1 MGKNVGKEEQSS
13 DKSLYEHLYNSPA
26 PWSSMPRGNEFKNY
40 LLSKRDAGKKSELN
54 ESEKKCLADLENYLK
69 EHSEEQEAEIDYD
82 ESAIDWTRLKTN
94 YNVVFYL
101 VFPDFF
107 LSKANKNIRHFVLS
121 KFKEESISGIVKY
134 ANEQIKKLEEK
145 ANGVKNK
152 DDKKESKEEDKE
164 ETKKEE
170 KSSKR
175 EICKRKIHKKKKNLL
190 LKDFLHFLKKD
201 KQDYEK
207 QSGDSVNKDSEN
219 KEKRSKVDDIDQSM
233 IDEAEKLA
241 NSREME

>member
-1 MGKNVGKEEQSS
+1 MEKNVGKEDQSS

-40 LLSKRDAGKKSELN
+40 LISKRDAGKKGELN

-69 EHSEEQEAEIDYD
+69 EHSEEQETEIDYD

-94 YNVVFYL
+94 YDVAFYL
-101 VFPDFF
+101 TFPDFF
-107 LSKANKNIRHFVLS
+107 LSEANKNIRHFVLS
-121 KFKEESISGIVKY
+121 KFKEESVSGIVKY

-170 KSSKR
+170 KSSEKGDLQEEKESVTER
-175 EICKRKIHKKKKNLL
+175 FSSFSE
-190 LKDFLHFLKKD
+190 KD

-207 QSGDSVNKDSEN
+207 QFGDSVNKDSEN
-219 KEKRSKVDDIDQSM
+219 KEKQSKVDDIDQSM